1 MYTLIGTPQSR
12 AFRVIWCLEELG
24 LEHGKDYKIVPSA
37 PGSDETKK
45 YNPSGKVPALVIGED
60 VIIDSVAIC
69 QFLADKHAKKQG
81 SLTFPAGTIERAK
94 MDSFIHL
101 AVDEFDHACW
111 VWAKH
116 DWIYPEELKAENVK
130 PACAHEFKKAMQHL
144 EGRLGD
150 NKYVMG
156 DTFTVPDILFGQC
169 AGWAERMCKFDIPDG
184 KVADYFKRVAR
195 RKGFVKAM
203 RIRNAG

>member
-1 MYTLIGTPQSR
+1 MYTLIGSPQTR

-24 LEHGKDYKIVPSA
+24 LEQGKDYEIVSA
-37 PGSDETKK
+37 MPGGDDIKNV
-45 YNPSGKVPALVIGED
+45 NPSGKVPALVVGDD

-69 QFLADKHAKKQG
+69 QFLADKHG
-81 SLTFPAGTIERAK
+81 GLTFPAGTIERAK

-116 DWIYPEELKAENVK
+116 DWIYPEGLKAENVK
-130 PACAHEFKKAMQHL
+130 PACALEFKKAMQHL

-156 DTFTVPDILFGQC
+156 DTFTVPDIILGQC
-169 AGWAERMCKFDIPDG
+169 AGWAERMCKFEIPEG
-184 KVADYFKRVAR
+184 KVADYFKRVTR
-195 RKGFVKAM
+195 RKGFIKAM
-203 RIRNAG
+203 RVRNAA

>member
-1 MYTLIGTPQSR
+1 
-12 AFRVIWCLEELG
+12 LEELG
-24 LEHGKDYKIVPSA
+24 LEQGKDYEIVPAA
-37 PGSDETKK
+37 PGGDDIKK
-45 YNPSGKVPALVIGED
+45 INPSGKVPALVVKNDSDDDD

-69 QFLADKHAKKQG
+69 QYLADKHAKKQG

-130 PACAHEFKKAMQHL
+130 PACAHEFAKAMQHL
-144 EGRLGD
+144 EERLSD

-156 DTFTVPDILFGQC
+156 DTFTIPDILFGQC
-169 AGWAERMCKFDIPDG
+169 AGWAESMCKFEIPDG
-184 KVADYFKRVAR
+184 KVADYFKRVRR
-195 RKGFVKAM
+195 RKGFIKAM
-203 RIRNAG
+203 RIRNAA